1 MLGDK
6 IKEILNNKGI
16 RQKDLA
22 EKLSISPSTL
32 NGYITGYRTPDI
44 HTLNKI
50 ANALGYPT
58 SHFIDAD
65 EHSTNNLNKRD
76 KKDIAKDVEEIMA
89 KIDSSEDG
97 PLYYNGEEM
106 SEEDK
111 ELFKDALE
119 FALRR
124 IKIENKQKYTPKKY
138 R

>member
-97 PLYYNGEEM
+97 PLYY
-106 SEEDK
+106 
-111 ELFKDALE
+111 
-119 FALRR
+119 
-124 IKIENKQKYTPKKY
+124 
-138 R
+138 